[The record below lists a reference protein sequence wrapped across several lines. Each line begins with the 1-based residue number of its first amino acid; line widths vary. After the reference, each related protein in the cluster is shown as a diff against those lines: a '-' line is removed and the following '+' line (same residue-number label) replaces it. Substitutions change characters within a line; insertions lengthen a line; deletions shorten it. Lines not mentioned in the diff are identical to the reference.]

1 MKLSLTPLVLA
12 LAVTACNPNPAP
24 RPKPSQ
30 AAASDAAGFDSM
42 DEQKQSAALENP
54 EQTLLAE
61 IKKYGGKLSAE
72 ETAALNA
79 KAKQLAKLIQQA
91 NTQDSEPDDVA
102 VALSMEYQ
110 YIAHAAHES
119 NSPYLNR
126 PELKKLYEMLKRN
139 APSLNIQAV
148 GESKIVSDNFV
159 HVLIIDDST
168 NEPHFATYSKSGDYL
183 LFPKLRWG
191 SSFFNTDGTPMR
203 DNARRQ
209 EVVADFVSHL
219 RAVQEAPERKHGLE
233 LNPPFLYTANFH
245 DRSHDRLY
253 YPHRAYLLSDLYCA
267 NCLKAE
273 FMAAAYAHNDDAA
286 LNQDNLPEVMRRA
299 ADRPF
304 DPPAPHTDSDAAK
317 QARDIWALVN
327 HNKKNM
333 DVGVQLW
340 TVFVPRYATPFN
352 TDLGLGEQ
360 DERSPRPPMLGAS
373 NCNTGV
379 HLNFSYVWRDD
390 GLRRKW
396 NIGKD
401 TSKGTDALAAECAR
415 TVYKAKAL
423 TMLYGIHTDDLP
435 LLVSDKGLQMSG
447 QFGAS
452 EFNEFLRA
460 AAK

>member
-1 MKLSLTPLVLA
+1 MKLTLAPLILA
-12 LAVTACNPNPAP
+12 LAVTACNPNPTP
-24 RPKPSQ
+24 RPKQPQ
-30 AAASDAAGFDSM
+30 TASDAAGFDGLN
-42 DEQKQSAALENP
+42 EQTQADALENP
-54 EQTLLAE
+54 EQVLLGE
-61 IKKYGGKLSAE
+61 IQKYGGNLSAE
-72 ETAALNA
+72 DKAALNA

-168 NEPHFATYSKSGDYL
+168 NEPHFATYSKSGGYL

-191 SSFFNTDGTPMR
+191 SSFFNADGTPMR
-203 DNARRQ
+203 DNAKRQ
-209 EVVADFVSHL
+209 GVVADFVAHL
-219 RAVQEAPERKHGLE
+219 RTVQEAPERKHKLE
-233 LNPPFLYTANFH
+233 RNPPFLYTANFH

-273 FMAAAYAHNDDAA
+273 FMAAAYAYNDDVA
-286 LNQDNLPEVMRRA
+286 LNQGNMPEAMRR

-304 DPPAPHTDSDAAK
+304 TPPARPADSHSAK
-317 QARDIWALVN
+317 QMQDIWALVN
-327 HNKKNM
+327 QNKKNM
-333 DVGVQLW
+333 DMGLQLW
-340 TVFVPRYATPFN
+340 TAFVPRYATPFN
-352 TDLGLGEQ
+352 TDLGLGAQ
-360 DERSPRPPMLGAS
+360 DERSPRPPMLGAT

-379 HLNFSYVWRDD
+379 HLNFSYTWHDD
-390 GLRRKW
+390 GLRRQW

-401 TSKGTDALAAECAR
+401 TSKGTDALVAECAR

-452 EFNEFLRA
+452 EFNEFLWE